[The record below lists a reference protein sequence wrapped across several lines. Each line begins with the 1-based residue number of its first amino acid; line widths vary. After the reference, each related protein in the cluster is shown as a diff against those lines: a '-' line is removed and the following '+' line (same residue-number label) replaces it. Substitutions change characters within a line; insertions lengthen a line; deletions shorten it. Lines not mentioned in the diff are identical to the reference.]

1 MTRLHRAGRAALLLT
16 ILAMAGAACGSG
28 ERGAPRPN
36 QRMLLAEEMVAA
48 GYNDAFSAIQSLRPH
63 WMRARGA
70 TSFNSQEAVKVYLDG
85 SLMGGLD
92 QLKAISVRSIASIR
106 FLDGLE
112 ASNRWGLNHGMGAIV
127 VSTRESGEGA

>member
-1 MTRLHRAGRAALLLT
+1 
-16 ILAMAGAACGSG
+16 
-28 ERGAPRPN
+28 
-36 QRMLLAEEMVAA
+36 
-48 GYNDAFSAIQSLRPH
+48 
-63 WMRARGA
+63 
-70 TSFNSQEAVKVYLDG
+70 VKVYLDG